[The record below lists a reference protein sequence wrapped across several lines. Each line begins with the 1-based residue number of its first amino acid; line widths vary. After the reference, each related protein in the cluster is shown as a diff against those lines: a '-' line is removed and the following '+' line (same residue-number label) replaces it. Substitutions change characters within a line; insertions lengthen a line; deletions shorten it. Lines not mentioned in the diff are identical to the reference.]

1 MPVNLGEERQEGP
14 ERCVQEDTG
23 AARVNLWI
31 VTPFVGGGGEEG
43 GGGGERGGGGG
54 VLNDPFSG
62 VTAQISCLSD
72 IYIKSHNRKLTITRQ
87 QQNNF
92 VTGVTAT

>member
-23 AARVNLWI
+23 AACVNPWI
-31 VTPFVGGGGEEG
+31 VTRFVGEGEG
-43 GGGGERGGGGG
+43 GGGGG

-62 VTAQISCLSD
+62 VIAQISCLSD
-72 IYIKSHNRKLTITRQ
+72 IYTKSHNRKLTITRQ